1 MKIIKTEMTRILK
14 DKTRSI
20 AAGRETITAVMT
32 ELHAQVV
39 NALGRAA
46 LGSWD
51 SYYLAELVRTL
62 EEHMETYGARAKTAL
77 SGLLDDMWAAG
88 TGMVDSALALG
99 GMYTGFR
106 ISTSSIEA
114 LKNYSNGY
122 LEKLFG
128 DTWHSMKAE
137 INLGIL
143 GAQTPQQVAQ
153 AIGIA
158 MDEGIFKHSLLR
170 GETITQTE
178 MGRIFSTATQAR
190 MDEAAEYV
198 PGLEKQWIHAG
209 HPREPRLTHV
219 MADGQHVP
227 VKEPFLIGGV
237 QMMYPRDP
245 RAPIAEVIHCGCDH
259 IPYHPRWEQTKKE
272 AEYGSD
278 RTKAA

>member
-1 MKIIKTEMTRILK
+1 MKIIKTEMKRILK
-14 DKTRSI
+14 DKNRSI
-20 AAGRETITAVMT
+20 AAGKDAIASIMT
-32 ELHAQVV
+32 DLHGQVV

-51 SYYLAELVRTL
+51 SYYLTELQRSL
-62 EEHMETYGARAKTAL
+62 EEQMAAYGVKAKAGL
-77 SGLLDDMWAAG
+77 SGLLDDMWSAG

-106 ISTSSIEA
+106 ISTSSLDA

-153 AIGIA
+153 AIGLSI
-158 MDEGIFKHSLLR
+158 DEGVFKNVLLR
-170 GETITQTE
+170 AETITQTE
-178 MGRIFSTATQAR
+178 MGRIFSTATQTR
-190 MDEAAEYV
+190 MSDAAAYV

-209 HPREPRLTHV
+209 HPKAPRIMHIA
-219 MADGQHVP
+219 ADGQHVP
-227 VKEPFLIGGV
+227 VDQPFIVGAV
-237 QMMYPRDP
+237 TMMYPRDP
-245 RAPIAEVIHCGCDH
+245 KAPIAEVIHCGCDH
-259 IPYHPRWEQTKKE
+259 VPYHAQWEQSKKE
-272 AEYGSD
+272 ASDD

>member
-1 MKIIKTEMTRILK
+1 MKIVKTEMKRILK
-14 DKTRSI
+14 EKKRSI
-20 AAGRETITAVMT
+20 ASGRETIAAVMT
-32 ELHAQVV
+32 ELHGQVV

-51 SYYLAELVRTL
+51 SYYLTELVRSL
-62 EEHMETYGARAKTAL
+62 EEQMTAYGAKAGTVL

-88 TGMVDSALALG
+88 TVMVDSALTLG

-106 ISTSSIEA
+106 ISTSSLEA
-114 LKNYSNGY
+114 LKDYSNGY
-122 LEKLFG
+122 LQKLFG
-128 DTWHSMKAE
+128 DTWYSMKAE

-153 AIGIA
+153 AIGVA
-158 MDEGIFKHSLLR
+158 MDEGIFKHALLR
-170 GETITQTE
+170 AETITQTE

-190 MDEAAEYV
+190 MAEAAEYV
-198 PGLEKQWIHAG
+198 PDLEKQWIHAG
-209 HPREPRLTHV
+209 HPKEPRLTHV
-219 MADGQHVP
+219 IADGQHVP
-227 VKEPFLIGGV
+227 VKDPFLIGGV

-272 AEYGSD
+272 AEHDSD

>member
-1 MKIIKTEMTRILK
+1 MKIIKTEMKRILK
-14 DKTRSI
+14 EKNRSI
-20 AAGRETITAVMT
+20 AAGKEAIASIMT
-32 ELHAQVV
+32 DLHGQVV

-51 SYYLAELVRTL
+51 SYYLTELQRAL
-62 EEHMETYGARAKTAL
+62 EEQMAAYGVKAKAGL
-77 SGLLDDMWAAG
+77 SGLLDDMWSAG
-88 TGMVDSALALG
+88 TGMVDSALTLG

-106 ISTSSIEA
+106 ISTSSLDA

-153 AIGIA
+153 AIGLSI
-158 MDEGIFKHSLLR
+158 DEGVFKNALLR

-190 MDEAAEYV
+190 MSDAAAYV

-209 HPREPRLTHV
+209 HPKAPRIMHIA
-219 MADGQHVP
+219 ADGQHVP
-227 VKEPFLIGGV
+227 VDQPFIVGAV
-237 QMMYPRDP
+237 TMMYPRDP
-245 RAPIAEVIHCGCDH
+245 KAPIAEVIHCGCDH
-259 IPYHPRWEQTKKE
+259 VPYHPQWEDKNKE
-272 AEYGSD
+272 AEND